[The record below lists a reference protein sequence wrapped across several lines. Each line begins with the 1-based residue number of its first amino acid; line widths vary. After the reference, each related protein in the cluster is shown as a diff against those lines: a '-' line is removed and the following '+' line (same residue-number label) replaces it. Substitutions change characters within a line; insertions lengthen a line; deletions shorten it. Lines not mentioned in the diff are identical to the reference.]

1 MDIQRLSN
9 KTKRVFELF
18 DKLPRI
24 DDELREIL
32 NDWLYDNKNLIK
44 ANVQSLELKTRMDK
58 WLSGADGNAGLR
70 YNEQPVGKLIKKNQ
84 PPRPIIRLTP
94 EQRKEIEERTKEI
107 LEKERLKKQKP
118 KIPEQWELMIA
129 ERHELAKQ
137 IQ

>member
-24 DDELREIL
+24 DVELREIL

-44 ANVQSLELKTRMDK
+44 ANVQSVELKTRMDK

-70 YNEQPVGKLIKKNQ
+70 FNEQPVGMFYTGVLVATNKEQKKN
-84 PPRPIIRLTP
+84 RPFRPAIRLTP
-94 EQRKEIEERTKEI
+94 EQKRELTKKNEM
-107 LEKERLKKQKP
+107 LEQ
-118 KIPEQWELMIA
+118 
-129 ERHELAKQ
+129 LAKQ
-137 IQ
+137 KQ